1 MTETRRTFSR
11 AICRNCFLSVIFICL
26 VLILTS
32 SLPRKSVEI
41 KVMSFNIRHGESL
54 DESSNLLGIL
64 QIIKEEKPQ
73 LVALQAVD
81 SLISDTKTQFQ
92 LRQLAVQTGMYYA
105 YAVTDLSE
113 NGAQG
118 VGLLSSWPFEKTQ
131 KINLPSNPG
140 SDPKVLLCGLI
151 KHSRELT
158 FRVCTSRLE
167 YASVLDRALQA
178 AYINRMLE
186 ESIQPV
192 LLGMDMGAKPNEQPY
207 FSFRKNWQDAGHGSL
222 FQTWNE
228 GLPGDR
234 LDYIFALLNTKVRIK
249 DYKVIKDYPNVSDHF
264 PIVATIEFW

>member
-1 MTETRRTFSR
+1 MNKVLSG
-11 AICRNCFLSVIFICL
+11 IWRNGVKVFVIL
-26 VLILTS
+26 LMGVMLLAS
-32 SLPRKSVEI
+32 QPRKAVEI
-41 KVMSFNIRHGESL
+41 KVMSFNIRHGEGI
-54 DESSNLLGIL
+54 DETSNLLGIL
-64 QIIKEEKPQ
+64 KIIKDEKPD

-81 SLISDTKTQFQ
+81 SLVSDKNTQFQ
-92 LRQLAVQTGMYYA
+92 LRQLAVQTGMHYVYG
-105 YAVTDLSE
+105 VTDLSE

-118 VGLLSSWPFEKTQ
+118 VGILSVWPFEKTQ
-131 KINLPSNPG
+131 TINLPSNPG
-140 SDPKVLLCGLI
+140 SDPKILLCGLI
-151 KHSRELT
+151 KHSRGLT
-158 FRVCTSRLE
+158 FRICTSRLE

-234 LDYIFALLNTKVRIK
+234 LDYIFVLLNNKVRVK
-249 DYKVIKDYPNVSDHF
+249 DYKVIKKYPKVSDHF
-264 PIVATIEFW
+264 PVVATIEFW